1 MTNIDKALTAK
12 IPLALLNV
20 EKSFGQ
26 SKVLDGVTLELKP
39 GSITGLLGRNGSGKT
54 TLVRSAVGLLRPENG
69 QANLFGYSAWECP
82 ASVRRRIGYV
92 SQKFDDMVWL
102 KVKDAIA
109 LVGSFYENWDTQLV
123 ERFRSEWNVDNN
135 KKIFHLSQG
144 QQQKVGILLA
154 IGHRP
159 DLLILDEPVASLDPA
174 ARQEF
179 LRALLMLNDEIGQT
193 ILFSSHI
200 TTDIERVAADVAILN
215 QGKITYHGALDELKE
230 KVKCIFLRADTPMDD
245 LAKLNGYI
253 SSRLDGKRLQ
263 VWVEDWTDEQT
274 ESLNEILGRQSLQQN
289 EQSDQQHQT
298 AVAPV
303 IAECVGLDEL
313 FMGMTS

>member
-1 MTNIDKALTAK
+1 MTDVKKPIDKNPPLSAK
-12 IPLALLNV
+12 IPLSLINL

-26 SKVLDGVTLELKP
+26 TEVLKGVTLELDP

-54 TLVRSAVGLLRPENG
+54 TLIRTAVGLLKPENG
-69 QANLFGYSAWECP
+69 QANLFGYSAWDSP
-82 ASVRRRIGYV
+82 AIIRRRVGYV

-109 LVGSFYENWDTQLV
+109 LVGSFYESWDSQLV

-135 KKIFHLSQG
+135 KKIYQLSQG

-154 IGHRP
+154 TGYRP
-159 DLLILDEPVASLDPA
+159 DLLVLDEPVASLDPA

-215 QGKITYHGALDELKE
+215 EGKITYHGALDELKE
-230 KVKCIFLRADTPMDD
+230 KVKCVFLRADALVDD
-245 LAKLNGYI
+245 LTKLDGYI
-253 SSRLDGKRLQ
+253 SSRVDGNRLQ
-263 VWVEDWTDEQT
+263 VWVEDWTDQKQ
-274 ESLNEILGRQSLQQN
+274 ESLNEMLGQQQG
-289 EQSDQQHQT
+289 ET
-298 AVAPV
+298 ALATVVA
-303 IAECVGLDEL
+303 ESVGLDEL

>member
-1 MTNIDKALTAK
+1 MTGVNKTLNAK
-12 IPLALLNV
+12 FPLSLVNV
-20 EKSFGQ
+20 EKGFDKT
-26 SKVLDGVTLELKP
+26 KVLDGVTLELAP

-54 TLVRSAVGLLRPENG
+54 TLIRTAVGLLKPESG

-82 ASVRRRIGYV
+82 AAVRRQIGYV
-92 SQKFDDMVWL
+92 SQKFDDMLWL

-109 LVGSFYENWDTQLV
+109 LVGSFYEKWDYQLV
-123 ERFRSEWNVDNN
+123 ERFRKDWDVDNN
-135 KKIFHLSQG
+135 KQIFKLSQG

-159 DLLILDEPVASLDPA
+159 DLLVLDEPVASLDPA

-215 QGKITYHGALDELKE
+215 DGKISYHGALDELKE
-230 KVKCIFLRADTPMDD
+230 KVKCVFLRADTSLDD
-245 LAKLNGYI
+245 LSKLSGYI
-253 SSRLDGKRLQ
+253 SSRVDGNRIQ
-263 VWVEDWTDEQT
+263 VWVEDWNDERH
-274 ESLNEILGRQSLQQN
+274 ERLGEMLS
-289 EQSDQQHQT
+289 QQHGQT
-298 AVAPV
+298 IVAPV